1 MTTTNTPTVGKAVY
15 GNQGGKKN
23 FANAGWQI
31 SENGSHFYRIL
42 PPFGLLAA
50 KGQWAKF
57 EAIHWGFKGTD
68 GKMKPF
74 RCIQRTKKNR
84 NGMVDIIVECKQ
96 CTKIAEKKAQYDN
109 AVKKY
114 VSEGK
119 TQEEAWKL
127 CEPMKPWL
135 ERYNLDRHWTV
146 NALRPE
152 DNQIGKLKIKLAA
165 KKELDERIKELQ
177 EQKGIEDPLDPDTGV
192 LFDFQRTGEGRYGT
206 KYPVKVAMET
216 VKIDGENF
224 EKIRRFPLSKDVLN
238 RMQTEAFELASSY
251 VDLTHEQI
259 ALLASSNGDPSI
271 VDSVFGAGTT
281 SKSAPE
287 FDAPPEQDDVEMASP
302 EVESKPPTKSA
313 IDDVD
318 PEEAA
323 LMAQLKAYQAKK
335 TGKPVS
341 LVTPSTKP
349 VSKSSSED
357 DAFIDSLMEDLD
369 D

>member
-1 MTTTNTPTVGKAVY
+1 MTTNTSVVGKAVY

-57 EAIHWGFKGTD
+57 EAVHWGFKGTD

-135 ERYNLDRHWTV
+135 DRYNLDRHWTV

-165 KKELDERIKELQ
+165 KKELDERIKYLQ
-177 EQKGIEDPLDPDTGV
+177 EKKGIEDPLDPETGV

-206 KYPVKVAMET
+206 KYPVAVAMET
-216 VKIDGENF
+216 VKVDGEEF
-224 EKIRRFPLSKDVLN
+224 EKIRRFPLTKEVLK
-238 RMQTEAFELASSY
+238 RMETEAFELSNSY

-271 VDSVFGAGTT
+271 VDSVFGAGTV
-281 SKSAPE
+281 SKSEPE
-287 FDAPPEQDDVEMASP
+287 FDAPPEEDDEMSPPVETKSD
-302 EVESKPPTKSA
+302 SKPA
-313 IDDVD
+313 EEVD
-318 PEEAA
+318 PDEAA
-323 LMAQLKAYQAKK
+323 LMAQLKAYRAKK
-335 TGKPVS
+335 AGSPSSTNASVAKPV
-341 LVTPSTKP
+341 T
-349 VSKSSSED
+349 KSSSDD
-357 DAFIDSLMEDLD
+357 DAYIDSLMEDLD